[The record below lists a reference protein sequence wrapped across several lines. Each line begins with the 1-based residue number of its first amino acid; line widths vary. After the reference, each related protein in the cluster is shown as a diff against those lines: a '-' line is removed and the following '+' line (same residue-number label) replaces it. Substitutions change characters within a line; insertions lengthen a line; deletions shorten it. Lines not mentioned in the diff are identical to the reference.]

1 MQTYLE
7 NNSMSCFSVT
17 PCVMLPTQSD
27 KWPSGFEGLREYENR
42 IEESNIVPCLAGGLR
57 SNTAHRDDCETF
69 QE

>member
-1 MQTYLE
+1 
-7 NNSMSCFSVT
+7 
-17 PCVMLPTQSD
+17 MLPTQSD